1 MNQSQPYNIDKLS
14 EFINIGVGHAAGI
27 LNDLIGKRIKL
38 SVPSVHVYPRENIND
53 ALSSLGSG
61 YYSTV
66 TQNFAG
72 DFSGSA
78 SLLFPSSSSKRF
90 VDLVAYSLGS
100 NTSNDAIRISTLK
113 EIGNI
118 LINSVMGTIT
128 NMTSSHIRLALPDF
142 YESQINDLIQKFGTR
157 QSIEVIVIAESVFSI
172 TGEMIKGAF
181 LILLE
186 ISAMAALG
194 LELSIDADQE

>member
-1 MNQSQPYNIDKLS
+1 MNQSQLYDIDKLS

-38 SVPSVHVYPRENIND
+38 SVPSVHVYARENINQ
-53 ALSSLGSG
+53 ALTSFGTG
-61 YYSTV
+61 QYSTV

-90 VDLVAYSLGS
+90 VDLVADSIGS
-100 NTSNDAIRISTLK
+100 DTSNDAIRISTLK

-118 LINSVMGTIT
+118 LISSVMGTIT
-128 NMTSSHIRLALPDF
+128 NMINSHIRLSLPDF
-142 YESQINDLIQKFGTR
+142 FESQINDLIQKIDTR
-157 QSIEVIVIAESVFSI
+157 QSFEIIVIAESVFSI
-172 TGEMIKGAF
+172 AGETFKGTF

-194 LELSIDADQE
+194 LDPSIDADQE